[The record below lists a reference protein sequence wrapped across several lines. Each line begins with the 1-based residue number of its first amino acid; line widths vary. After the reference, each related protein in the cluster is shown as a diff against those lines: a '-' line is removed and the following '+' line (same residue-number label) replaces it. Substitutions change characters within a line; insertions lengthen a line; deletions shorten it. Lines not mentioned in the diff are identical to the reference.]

1 MRTTTS
7 VALTFLLT
15 GACAGSGTTPR
26 RPVGADLEAY
36 CAVAGQPGLD
46 AWIGD
51 VVTLCAPGEDEH
63 EASCRALRARAD
75 GTLDPIAMPAD
86 AVPVRA
92 MPAGAGVIALLAD
105 GRLVRVASSGLEELA
120 AWASDPWIDEQ
131 GARVVF
137 VGLPD
142 GIAEWELGA
151 PTVIRSLDLE
161 SGVTTLL
168 VDDAEASAPRT
179 IPGSRDVLF
188 TSTATGIA
196 SLWIARDGGAAE
208 ALTNVGLVEMGPDAV
223 PVPDRDLAFVGTN
236 LVYGVVLD
244 DGTSRLWSLDLA
256 THEARELGTGAWPRP
271 HGAESVIALQTT
283 GDCAAVMPVGGAR

>member
-7 VALTFLLT
+7 VALASTLLFT
-15 GACAGSGTTPR
+15 ACGEAPPSR
-26 RPVGADLEAY
+26 RPIGADLESY

-63 EASCRALRARAD
+63 DASCRVLRARPD
-75 GTLDPIAMPAD
+75 GTLDPIAMPEGVA
-86 AVPVRA
+86 PVRA
-92 MPAGAGVIALLAD
+92 MPAGARVIALLTD
-105 GRLVRVASSGLEELA
+105 GRLVAVGPSGVEELA
-120 AWASDPWIDEQ
+120 AWATDAWIDEQ
-131 GARVVF
+131 GSRVVF
-137 VGLPD
+137 VGLAD

-151 PTVIRSLDLE
+151 PTVIRALELE
-161 SGVTTLL
+161 SGDTRVI

-188 TSTATGIA
+188 TSTATGVA

-208 ALTNVGLVEMGPDAV
+208 ALTNVGLDEIGPDAV
-223 PVPDRDLAFVGTN
+223 PVPERDLAFVGET

-244 DGTSRLWSLDLA
+244 DGTSHLWSFDLA
-256 THEARELGTGAWPRP
+256 SREARELGTGAWPRR
-271 HGAESVIALQTT
+271 HDAGSVIALQTT
-283 GDCAAVMPVGGAR
+283 GDCAAVMPIGGAR